1 MAHCEELIV
10 VIGAGISGLSCAH
23 YLIKNGIKNV
33 KVLDAKDRIGGRVH
47 TVRPEGILCWI
58 IFSIFFTFFFKL
70 LKIKIF
76 KILNII

>member
-47 TVRPEGILCWI
+47 TVRPEGILC
-58 IFSIFFTFFFKL
+58 
-70 LKIKIF
+70 
-76 KILNII
+76 